1 MFLKAWNLYHP
12 YLKEFFGISG
22 PDVMNMS
29 ISKFEAIEDINLYHQ
44 PLHMPWIAI
53 TFSGIKLLVL
63 IAGEY
68 LQIKVYHLMKKER
81 NLVTNITQLFVVTQ
95 MIFWPFLFLFSGSTD
110 FFHPMNELVGQWYC
124 NVASFFF
131 WFLAYVILSHSFIVA
146 TMRYF
151 FILHREKVDKYGKEW
166 VQQMFLA
173 LSIGLPLFMAIW
185 DELEGTELDAMSFI
199 NKCNGKHHQVFLIES
214 STLNVAK
221 RNFCAFEDYSTT
233 GVLAKILARLRQCSC
248 VTNKIVQLL
257 IGFNITEGFL
267 YYKIFTHINR

>member
-12 YLKEFFGISG
+12 YLMEFFGISG
-22 PDVMNMS
+22 PDVMNKS
-29 ISKFEAIEDINLYHQ
+29 ILKFEAVEDINLYHQ

-81 NLVTNITQLFVVTQ
+81 NIVTNITQLFVVTQ

-124 NVASFFF
+124 NIASFFF
-131 WFLAYVILSHSFIVA
+131 WLLAYVILSHSFIVA

-173 LSIGLPLFMAIW
+173 LSVGLPLFMAIW

-214 STLNVAK
+214 STLNVVK
-221 RNFCAFEDYSTT
+221 RNFCAFEDYDTT
-233 GVLAKILARLRQCSC
+233 GLMAKILALLRQCSC